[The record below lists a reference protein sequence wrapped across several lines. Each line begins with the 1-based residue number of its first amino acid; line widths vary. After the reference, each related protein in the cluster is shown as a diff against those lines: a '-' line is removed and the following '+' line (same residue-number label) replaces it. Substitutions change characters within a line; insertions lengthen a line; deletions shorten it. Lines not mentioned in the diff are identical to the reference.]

1 MLCGSYKLEGGVQ
14 VGTCTNRWYDKLQ
27 IIVCA
32 DGEAGI
38 NFERAFFFH
47 SWESGVAVGLT
58 SLSLHSRYG
67 SRWS

>member
-38 NFERAFFFH
+38 NFERAFFFRFPAGWCC
-47 SWESGVAVGLT
+47 SGLT
-58 SLSLHSRYG
+58 AFTLF
-67 SRWS
+67 